1 MTVTAARWN
10 GVDHAT
16 VRAVRAQVAELMR
29 DELHRHDEAGN
40 SLGDDARSQLGWA
53 LIERALADH
62 RGTDRQALA
71 AAVHAEIWGAGR
83 LQRLLDDPLV
93 ANIDLYGCDRVRV
106 TLTSGEV
113 IDGPPIADS
122 DTEVEELVR
131 RLAMHGGALS
141 SRAFDD
147 ANPWVRLRLPGGSRL
162 SAITAVVAR
171 PSVSIRCYRLQPVTL
186 HDLHAAGGF
195 SGQVGAFLEAAVLGR
210 FNLMISGET
219 FAGKT
224 TLLRALGAAIR
235 PHERLITVEE
245 FRELGFAD
253 LGRPTDV
260 VELEARPANAEGAGA
275 VSMGTLVELARQ
287 QNPDRLIVG
296 EVMGG
301 REVLAMLD
309 AMTQG
314 EDGSLSTIH
323 ARSSLMVFQRIA
335 SYALTAGLPVQ
346 ACHLLTA
353 GALDFVVHLAKR
365 PGPDGRP
372 HRFVQ
377 SIREVVGHDGTQVLS
392 SEVFQEASGFTQAA
406 RAPISAD
413 RALRLVAAGYD
424 ERAWTRP

>member
-1 MTVTAARWN
+1 MTTLTAARWN
-10 GVDHAT
+10 GVDHDV
-16 VRAVRAQVAELMR
+16 VRTIRAQVADAMREELQR
-29 DELHRHDEAGN
+29 READGPLDEESRL
-40 SLGDDARSQLGWA
+40 QLGFD
-53 LIERALADH
+53 LIERALAGRD
-62 RGTDRQALA
+62 GDRQALA
-71 AAVHAEIWGAGR
+71 SAVHAEMWGAGR

-113 IDGPPIADS
+113 IDGPPVADS
-122 DTEVEELVR
+122 DAELEDLVR
-131 RLAMHGGALS
+131 RLAMHRGALS
-141 SRAFDD
+141 SRAFDN
-147 ANPWVRLRLPGGSRL
+147 AHPWVRLRLPGGSRL

-171 PSVSIRCYRLQPVTL
+171 PSVSIRCYRLQPVNL
-186 HDLHAAGGF
+186 VDLHGMGGF
-195 SGQVGAFLEAAVLGR
+195 VDQVGAFLEAAVRAR

-224 TLLRALGAAIR
+224 TLLRALGADI
-235 PHERLITVEE
+235 PLHERIITVEE

-253 LGRPTDV
+253 LRPDGDV

-353 GALDFVVHLAKR
+353 GALDFVIHLAKR
-365 PGPDGRP
+365 PDSDGRP
-372 HRFVQ
+372 RRFVQ
-377 SIREVVGHDGTQVLS
+377 SIREVVGHDGSQVVS
-392 SEVFQEASGFTQAA
+392 SEVFKEAPGFKQAPA
-406 RAPISAD
+406 APITGD
-413 RALRLVAAGYD
+413 RALRLAAAGYD
-424 ERAWTRP
+424 ERVWMRP